1 MRKKQTPQDPIAA
14 HSRKVKATR
23 RVGED
28 RRCACGE
35 ARPEA
40 LIPGSEPT
48 SCVGCDRIQHRR
60 SPVDD
65 HHPAGKSNSPVT
77 VPIPVNDHRAE
88 LSTAQQDW
96 PRATL
101 ENPQRS
107 PLLAAAACIRGL
119 IDTICYLLEKLLLWV
134 AEMLELLDKILSRKL
149 GTRWW
154 EKTELQRFEPK
165 C

>member
-1 MRKKQTPQDPIAA
+1 MRKKRTPRDPIATY
-14 HSRKVKATR
+14 SRKSKATR
-23 RVGED
+23 RIGQD

-40 LIPGSEPT
+40 LIPGSDPAVCAACKRT
-48 SCVGCDRIQHRR
+48 QHG
-60 SPVDD
+60 SNPVDD

-77 VPIPVNDHRAE
+77 IPIPVNDHRAE
-88 LSTAQQDW
+88 LSTAQQEW
-96 PRATL
+96 PRSTL

-119 IDTICYLLEKLLLWV
+119 IDTIFYLLEKLLLWV

-149 GTRWW
+149 GTHWW
-154 EKTELQRFEPK
+154 EKTELKRFEPK